1 MNSIQ
6 DIQLTKSK
14 AEIEISNAL
23 NISRQERDSI
33 KAQMYDASKRLQE
46 LDGVVAALVRALELI
61 KEQDNTEVYH
71 ADK

>member
-6 DIQLTKSK
+6 VTKSN

-23 NISRQERDSI
+23 DISRQERDSI
-33 KAQMYDASKRLQE
+33 KAQMYDASKRLTE

-61 KEQDNTEVYH
+61 KEE
-71 ADK
+71 DKGVTDGPDK